1 MSEPRP
7 LYAAWP
13 EGARRT
19 WGWAAILVSIGLY
32 ILSSAPLVIAIALY
46 GATSGVA
53 PEEMEAALWGA
64 DSLTVLFPALISQFA
79 LWLVM
84 VLVWVKAVER
94 RSLKSIGFC
103 GPNFVGRYARG
114 LLVGVGLVVIV
125 GAVYAALSA
134 VSGAGGAAMAE
145 AGEID
150 PARLMN
156 GDLALVLALIAL
168 AFLFQGAVE
177 EIAFRGW
184 LMSTLAA
191 RWPVV
196 LATGVSGALFA
207 VMHVHVFGSGAL
219 LGAAALTGIGLTG
232 LFFALY
238 ALAERSIAGVL
249 GAHGAFNASIVIAS
263 LAGEIAAGAE
273 DLGEAFG
280 QVFQRATAMTAPETA
295 VAGPQIW
302 TQAGVFG
309 VLCLVLIARLA
320 ARRGPALAAGDAD
333 EAAVSDPRTG
343 TGRRNDP
350 RRSLEALFDQLLQE
364 EGALNTDRPSGS
376 VTVDD
381 LLERLGHRSYGPLLI
396 VICVIAI
403 MPVVGAL
410 PGVSYGAAFLALAVS
425 IQFLFSQ
432 PKLWLPGRL
441 KRAKISRRT
450 LKTGVDKSR
459 PVLRWVD
466 RFVAPR
472 FSIAFRQP
480 LPRLAALLC
489 VVLSVLMV
497 IYAAVP
503 GGVVIPAVAILLI
516 ALGLTTN
523 DGLVTGLGVVAG
535 AGAIAGSAWLVTRV
549 F

>member
-1 MSEPRP
+1 MSAPRALYEP
-7 LYAAWP
+7 WP
-13 EGARRT
+13 EGARRS
-19 WGWAAILVSIGLY
+19 WGWVALLVAVGLY
-32 ILSSAPLVIAIALY
+32 ILSSAPLVIAIVIY
-46 GATSGVA
+46 GGTSGVA
-53 PEEMEAALWGA
+53 PEAIEARLWSA
-64 DSLTVLFPALISQFA
+64 DSLRVLFPALLSQFA
-79 LWLVM
+79 LWLVL
-84 VLVWVKAVER
+84 VLVWVKLVER

-103 GPNFVGRYARG
+103 GPNFAGRYLRG
-114 LLVGVGLVVIV
+114 IMIGAGLVLVL
-125 GAVYAALSA
+125 GAVYAGLSALS
-134 VSGAGGAAMAE
+134 GGSERAFLSAAPM
-145 AGEID
+145 D
-150 PARLMN
+150 PSLLMN
-156 GDLALVLALIAL
+156 AELALVLGLIAL

-177 EIAFRGW
+177 EVAFRGW

-191 RWPVV
+191 RWPIV
-196 LATGVSGALFA
+196 LATAVSGGLFA
-207 VMHVHVFGSGAL
+207 VLHVHVFGSGAL
-219 LGAAALTGIGLTG
+219 LGAAAMAGIGLTG

-238 ALAERSIAGVL
+238 ALAERAIAGVL

-320 ARRGPALAAGDAD
+320 ARRREGAMAADTPSRSSV
-333 EAAVSDPRTG
+333 ERSDPRK
-343 TGRRNDP
+343 DP
-350 RRSLEALFDQLLQE
+350 RRSLEALFDQLLSE
-364 EGALNTDRPSGS
+364 EGALNTHQPSGS

-410 PGVSYGAAFLALAVS
+410 PGISYGAAFLALAVS

-441 KRAKISRRT
+441 KRAKISRQA

-466 RFVAPR
+466 RFIAPR

-489 VVLSVLMV
+489 VILSVLMV

-503 GGVVIPAVAILLI
+503 GGVVIPAVAIFLI

-523 DGLVTGLGVVAG
+523 DGLVAGLGALAG
-535 AGAIAGSAWLVTRV
+535 IGAIIGSAWLVTRV

>member
-19 WGWAAILVSIGLY
+19 WGWAALLVSIGLY
-32 ILSSAPLVIAIALY
+32 ILSSAPLVIAIAVY

-53 PEEMEAALWGA
+53 PEAMEAALWGA
-64 DSLTVLFPALISQFA
+64 DSLAVLFPALISQFA

-84 VLVWVKAVER
+84 VLVWVKVVER

-103 GPNFVGRYARG
+103 GPNFAGRYVRG
-114 LLVGVGLVVIV
+114 LLTGIGLVVIL
-125 GAVYAALSA
+125 GGVYAALSA
-134 VSGAGGAAMAE
+134 ISGANGAALAE

-150 PARLMN
+150 PARLIN
-156 GDLALVLALIAL
+156 GDLLLILGLIAL

-191 RWPVV
+191 RWPVA
-196 LATGVSGALFA
+196 LATAVSGALFA

-219 LGAAALTGIGLTG
+219 LGTAALAGIGLTG

-238 ALAERSIAGVL
+238 ALAERSLAGVL
-249 GAHGAFNASIVIAS
+249 GAHGAFNGSIVIAS
-263 LAGEIAAGAE
+263 LTGEIAAGAE

-280 QVFQRATAMTAPETA
+280 EVFQRATAMTAPETA

-309 VLCLVLIARLA
+309 VLCLILIARLA
-320 ARRGPALAAGDAD
+320 ARRPEERLMTT
-333 EAAVSDPRTG
+333 AVTSRSSAPPTDPRE
-343 TGRRNDP
+343 DP

-364 EGALNTDRPSGS
+364 EDALQSDPPAGE
-376 VTVDD
+376 VTIDD

-425 IQFLFSQ
+425 IQFLFSH
-432 PKLWLPGRL
+432 PKLWLPGPL
-441 KRAKISRRT
+441 KRAKISRQA
-450 LKTGVDKSR
+450 LKTGVEKSR

-466 RFVAPR
+466 RFIAPR
-472 FSIAFRQP
+472 FAIAFRQP
-480 LPRLAALLC
+480 LPRFAALLC
-489 VVLSVLMV
+489 VILSVLMV
-497 IYAAVP
+497 VYAAVP

-523 DGLVTGLGVVAG
+523 DGLITGLGVLAG